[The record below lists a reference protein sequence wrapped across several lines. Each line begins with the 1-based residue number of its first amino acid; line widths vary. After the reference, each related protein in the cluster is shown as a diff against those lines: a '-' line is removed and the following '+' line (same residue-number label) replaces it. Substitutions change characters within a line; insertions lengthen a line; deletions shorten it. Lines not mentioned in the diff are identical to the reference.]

1 MQLLADVTG
10 LEVERST
17 SSEMSILGVA
27 FLAGLQKGISS
38 YDNEKKLIIFFFLC
52 NC

>member
-1 MQLLADVTG
+1 MQLLADVSG

-27 FLAGLQKGISS
+27 FLAGLQKGNLF
-38 YDNEKKLIIFFFLC
+38 YFYFFNGFSKIPVC
-52 NC
+52 F